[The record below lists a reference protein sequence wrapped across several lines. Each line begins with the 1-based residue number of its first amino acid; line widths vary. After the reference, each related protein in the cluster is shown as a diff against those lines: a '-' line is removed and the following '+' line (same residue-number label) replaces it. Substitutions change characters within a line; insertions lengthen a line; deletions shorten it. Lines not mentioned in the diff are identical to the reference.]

1 MVVQL
6 YRHLFRLSQVRH
18 VGVELASYPLLLVI
32 GQVVAIEGEEG
43 FGGLAI
49 LVGAP
54 LLDGVFW
61 FWKLGYDPFFKL
73 TTLAFA
79 FGKPIFNYRLLA
91 PLCFADD
98 FACVVIDDEPYFC
111 FR

>member
-1 MVVQL
+1 M
-6 YRHLFRLSQVRH
+6 
-18 VGVELASYPLLLVI
+18 
-32 GQVVAIEGEEG
+32 VAIEGEEG

-54 LLDGVFW
+54 LLDGELW
-61 FWKLGYDPFFKL
+61 FWKLGYDPFFEL

-79 FGKPIFNYRLLA
+79 FGKTIFNYRFLDHLR
-91 PLCFADD
+91 LADD